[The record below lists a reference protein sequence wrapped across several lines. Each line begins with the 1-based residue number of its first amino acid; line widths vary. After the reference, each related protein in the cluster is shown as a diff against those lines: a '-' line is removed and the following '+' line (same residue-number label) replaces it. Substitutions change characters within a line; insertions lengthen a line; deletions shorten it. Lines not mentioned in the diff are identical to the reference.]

1 LADFGKIFDM
11 TDQQLPGCRATAR
24 TSVRTATGAGFAAGA
39 DLANSVGARP
49 TAAIMPPNLAKNDLR
64 EQAEFSV
71 GVRFKS
77 PLGKEAVP
85 PM

>member
-1 LADFGKIFDM
+1 M

-24 TSVRTATGAGFAAGA
+24 ASVRTATGAVFATGA
-39 DLANSVGARP
+39 DLANSAGARP
-49 TAAIMPPNLAKNDLR
+49 TAVIMPPNLAKNDLR
-64 EQAEFSV
+64 EKEEFSV
-71 GVRFKS
+71 WVRFKS